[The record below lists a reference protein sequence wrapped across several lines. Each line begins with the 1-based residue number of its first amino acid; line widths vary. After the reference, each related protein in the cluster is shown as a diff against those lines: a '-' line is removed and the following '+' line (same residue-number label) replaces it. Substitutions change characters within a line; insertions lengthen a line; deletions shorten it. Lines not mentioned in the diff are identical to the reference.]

1 MTAGRLIGPL
11 GLRQWLGWPLAVLAV
26 VSILF
31 VPLPN
36 PTHAPATRVVRVNA
50 SSFEY
55 TPSVVRV
62 NPGDHVT
69 LEVIATDVV
78 HGLYLDGYDLSVT
91 ADPGQTAR
99 PSFVADR
106 PGVFRFR
113 CSVTCGPL
121 HPFMIGKLYVGG
133 DTLWWRGLAALAVA
147 AAAGLLIGHAS
158 WRATT

>member
-1 MTAGRLIGPL
+1 MTSHPVSIAPSLRRGAS
-11 GLRQWLGWPLAVLAV
+11 GLAAALAMAV
-26 VSILF
+26 VLF
-31 VPLPN
+31 VPLP
-36 PTHAPATRVVRVNA
+36 APAFSPATHVIRVEA

-55 TPSVVRV
+55 DPAVVRV

-69 LEVIATDVV
+69 LEVAATDVV
-78 HGLYLDGYDLSVT
+78 HGLYLDGYDQAVT

-99 PSFVADR
+99 LSFVADQ

-121 HPFMIGKLYVGG
+121 HPFMIGKLYVGQSS
-133 DTLWWRGLAALAVA
+133 LWWRGLAALVVAAVA
-147 AAAGLLIGHAS
+147 GVVIGRNP

>member
-1 MTAGRLIGPL
+1 MTAGQLVGPL
-11 GLRQWLGWPLAVLAV
+11 WLRRWVGWLLAILAVA
-26 VSILF
+26 SILL
-31 VPLPN
+31 VPLPD

-55 TPSVVRV
+55 APSVIRV
-62 NPGDHVT
+62 NPGAHVT

-91 ADPGQTAR
+91 ADPGQTGR
-99 PSFVADR
+99 LSFVADR

-121 HPFMIGKLYVGG
+121 HPFMIGKLYVAGG
-133 DTLWWRGLAALAVA
+133 PLWWRGLAALAVA
-147 AAAGLLIGHAS
+147 ASAGLLIGTKS
-158 WRATT
+158 WRAIT

>member
-1 MTAGRLIGPL
+1 VNSTWWRLAPFLHRWAG
-11 GLRQWLGWPLAVLAV
+11 WLLVSLAVA
-26 VSILF
+26 SILLL
-31 VPLPN
+31 PLPN

-55 TPSVVRV
+55 APSVVRV

-78 HGLYLDGYDLSVT
+78 HGLYLDGYDVSVT

-99 PSFVADR
+99 LSFVADR

-113 CSVTCGPL
+113 CSITCGPL
-121 HPFMIGKLYVGG
+121 HPFMIGKLYVGQG
-133 DTLWWRGLAALAVA
+133 TLWWRGLAALVVA
-147 AAAGLLIGHAS
+147 AGAGLLIGRPA
-158 WRATT
+158 WRAIT